1 MTALDDLNL
10 RSAHQMLGHAN
21 QTSPGQVKLEQEA
34 EADPITRSPA
44 GKRHARGVPIV
55 GPGSLGGC
63 MEGCDPLA
71 AVLAKAEKE
80 GW

>member
-1 MTALDDLNL
+1 MPDLSDYTHL
-10 RSAHQMLGHAN
+10 MLGNAN
-21 QTSPGQVKLEQEA
+21 QTSAGTLTLGEEA

-55 GPGSLGGC
+55 GPGSLGGV
-63 MEGCDPLA
+63 MADTDPVA
-71 AVLAKAEKE
+71 ALLAKAEVM

>member
-1 MTALDDLNL
+1 MPDL
-10 RSAHQMLGHAN
+10 SDYAGQMLGHAN
-21 QTSPGQVKLEQEA
+21 QTSPGQVKLELEA

-55 GPGSLGGC
+55 GPGSLGGV
-63 MEGCDPLA
+63 MAETDPLQ
-71 AVLAKAEKE
+71 AVLDKAARE

>member
-1 MTALDDLNL
+1 VPDL
-10 RSAHQMLGHAN
+10 SDYAHLMLGGAN
-21 QTSPGQVKLEQEA
+21 ASLTSRRLEEEA

-63 MEGCDPLA
+63 IDGCDPLA
-71 AVLAKAEKE
+71 AVLAKAERE